1 MKRWFRWWGI
11 AAFAV
16 LVVLV
21 AVGWLL
27 LADRIVKNALQSAG
41 TRVVGAQVD
50 IRKADLSLFPAGLT
64 LIGLQVT
71 NPQQP
76 MQNAVEAERIA
87 MSLDAPAMLQRKI
100 LIEELT
106 LEGVRLNTPRK
117 SSGAVKTAS
126 SRRDDAAGKK
136 AAPSASESDLPG
148 ELLSGAFIVPD
159 VGEILKN
166 EKLQTLVLA
175 DTSSRIPPEVGPVWE
190 ERIKVA
196 QTQGMQALVQPTLER
211 WFTAPYRS
219 AHPETMQRV
228 GALIANTPVPGY
240 VGCCRAIPKL
250 NLTAR
255 LKEIKVPIQIIVG
268 ADDQGTPVAMSQAIH
283 DNAPG
288 SRLDIL
294 PQAAHLSNIEQP
306 QAFDRALAEFL
317 PT

>member
-1 MKRWFRWWGI
+1 MKVKVNDIDVYYEIHGKEGAPWLTLSHSLACSVRMWDEQIASFKDRFRILAYDTRGHGQSS
-11 AAFAV
+11 APAGDYT
-16 LVVLV
+16 LEQ
-21 AVGWLL
+21 
-27 LADRIVKNALQSAG
+27 LADDLKGLLDHLQISKTHYCGLSMGGMIGQTFAL
-41 TRVVGAQVD
+41 
-50 IRKADLSLFPAGLT
+50 KY
-64 LIGLQVT
+64 
-71 NPQQP
+71 
-76 MQNAVEAERIA
+76 
-87 MSLDAPAMLQRKI
+87 
-100 LIEELT
+100 
-106 LEGVRLNTPRK
+106 
-117 SSGAVKTAS
+117 
-126 SRRDDAAGKK
+126 
-136 AAPSASESDLPG
+136 PG
-148 ELLSGAFIVPD
+148 I
-159 VGEILKN
+159 
-166 EKLQTLVLA
+166 LQTLVLA

-228 GALIANTPVPGY
+228 GKLIADTPVPGY

-250 NLTAR
+250 NLTDR

-317 PT
+317 PS